1 MNTTELLR
9 YFEMVIDESD
19 NTFVN
24 ETDKYL
30 FLKLGHNEFRTIAY
44 EETPL
49 DMVSSVSY
57 TLSSDKTIDLT
68 TAVPTD
74 GGSPI
79 LGKPPNTI
87 SDRTML
93 KIHSVAMMSTDDV
106 SYYYDLVVDN
116 REITDYPY
124 PILSTPIAWL
134 RASTLRFATAQ
145 TGTVRV
151 NYLKESDV
159 DFNLTTNPDGF
170 VDNFPQFHPLIAML
184 AAKHYSVIDNGVN
197 EQLEAKT
204 AQFTQEMRSF
214 LQSTRVPRG
223 ASWVQE

>member
-1 MNTTELLR
+1 MNTTELMR

-24 ETDKYL
+24 AADKAL
-30 FLKLGHNEFRTIAY
+30 FLTLGHNEFRTIAF

-49 DMVSSVSY
+49 DMVSSVDY
-57 TLSSDKTIDLT
+57 TLAGVRTIDLSTLVPDDAGSVLLSNSVT
-68 TAVPTD
+68 TST
-74 GGSPI
+74 
-79 LGKPPNTI
+79 
-87 SDRTML
+87 RTML
-93 KIHSVAMMSTDDV
+93 KLHSVAMMSGTDV

-116 REITDYPY
+116 TNITDYPY
-124 PILSTPIAWL
+124 PILATPIAWL
-134 RASTLRFATAQ
+134 RASTLRFATDQ
-145 TGTVRV
+145 TGTIRV

-159 DFNLTTNPDGF
+159 NFAGVDLF
-170 VDNFPQFHPLIAML
+170 VDNFPQFHPLIAMF

-204 AQFTQEMRSF
+204 ASFTQEMKAF
-214 LQSTRVPRG
+214 LASTRVPRG

>member
-1 MNTTELLR
+1 MNTTELMR

-19 NTFVN
+19 NTFVS
-24 ETDKYL
+24 TSDKRM
-30 FLKLGHNEFRTIAY
+30 FLRLGHNEFRTIAY

-49 DMVSSVSY
+49 DMVSTVSY
-57 TLSSDKTIDLT
+57 ALSSDKTIDLT

-159 DFNLTTNPDGF
+159 DWSKPSAF
-170 VDNFPQFHPLIAML
+170 VDNFPQFHPLIAMF

>member
-1 MNTTELLR
+1 MNTTEIMR

-24 ETDKYL
+24 AADKAL
-30 FLKLGHNEFRTIAY
+30 FLTLGHNEFRTIAF

-49 DMVSSVSY
+49 DMVSSVDY
-57 TLSSDKTIDLT
+57 TLAGVRTIDLSTLVPDDAGSVLLSSSVT
-68 TAVPTD
+68 TST
-74 GGSPI
+74 
-79 LGKPPNTI
+79 
-87 SDRTML
+87 RTML
-93 KIHSVAMMSTDDV
+93 KLHSVAMMSGTDV

-116 REITDYPY
+116 TNITDYPY
-124 PILSTPIAWL
+124 PILATPVAWL
-134 RASTLRFATAQ
+134 RASTLRFATDQ
-145 TGTVRV
+145 TGTIRV

-159 DFNLTTNPDGF
+159 DFDAVANPNGF

-204 AQFTQEMRSF
+204 ASFTEEMKAF
-214 LQSTRVPRG
+214 LASTRVPRG

>member
-19 NTFVN
+19 NTFVSAS
-24 ETDKYL
+24 DKRL
-30 FLKLGHNEFRTIAY
+30 FLRLGHNEFRTIAY

-49 DMVSSVSY
+49 DFVSTVNY
-57 TLSSDKTIDLT
+57 TLSSAKTIDLT
-68 TAVPTD
+68 TVVPD
-74 GGSPI
+74 GGAAGDVL
-79 LGKPPNTI
+79 LGASADNP
-87 SDRTML
+87 ML

-151 NYLKESDV
+151 NYLKEANV
-159 DFNLTTNPDGF
+159 DFLTPGF
-170 VDNFPQFHPLIAML
+170 VDDFPQFHPLIAML

>member
-1 MNTTELLR
+1 MNTGELLR

-24 ETDKYL
+24 ETDKHL
-30 FLKLGHNEFRTIAY
+30 FLRLGHNEFRTIAY

-49 DMVSSVSY
+49 DFVSSVSY
-57 TLSSDKTIDLT
+57 TLSSAKSIDL
-68 TAVPTD
+68 AGVNPD
-74 GGSPI
+74 GAFGASSRL
-79 LGKPPNTI
+79 LGEDAFNP
-87 SDRTML
+87 ML

-134 RASTLRFATAQ
+134 RASTLHFATAQ

-151 NYLKESDV
+151 NYLREAKV
-159 DFNLTTNPDGF
+159 DFSLTAGF
-170 VDNFPQFHPLIAML
+170 VDDFPQFHPLIAML

>member
-1 MNTTELLR
+1 VNTGELLR

-24 ETDKYL
+24 ETDKHL
-30 FLKLGHNEFRTIAY
+30 FLRLGHNEFRTIAY

-49 DMVSSVSY
+49 DFVSTANY
-57 TLSSDKTIDLT
+57 TLSSEKSIDL
-68 TAVPTD
+68 AGVNPD
-74 GGSPI
+74 GAFGASSRL
-79 LGKPPNTI
+79 LGEDAFNP
-87 SDRTML
+87 ML

-134 RASTLRFATAQ
+134 RASTLHFATAQ

-151 NYLKESDV
+151 NYLREAKV
-159 DFNLTTNPDGF
+159 DFSLTAGF
-170 VDNFPQFHPLIAML
+170 VDDFPQFHPLIAML

>member
-1 MNTTELLR
+1 MNTGELLR

-24 ETDKYL
+24 ETDKHL
-30 FLKLGHNEFRTIAY
+30 FLRLGHNEFRTIAY

-49 DMVSSVSY
+49 DFVSSVSY
-57 TLSSDKTIDLT
+57 TLSSAKSIDL
-68 TAVPTD
+68 AGVNPD
-74 GGSPI
+74 GAFGASSRL
-79 LGKPPNTI
+79 LGEDAFNP
-87 SDRTML
+87 ML

-134 RASTLRFATAQ
+134 RASTLHFATAQ

-151 NYLKESDV
+151 NYLREARV
-159 DFNLTTNPDGF
+159 DFSLTAGF
-170 VDNFPQFHPLIAML
+170 VDDFPQFHPLIAML

-214 LQSTRVPRG
+214 LQSTRVPQG

>member
-1 MNTTELLR
+1 
-9 YFEMVIDESD
+9 MVIDESD

-24 ETDKYL
+24 ATDKAL
-30 FLKLGHNEFRTIAY
+30 FLTLGHNEFRTIAF

-49 DMVSSVSY
+49 DMVSSVDF
-57 TLSSDKTIDLT
+57 TLAGARTIDLE
-68 TAVPTD
+68 AVDPD
-74 GGSPI
+74 GGGGATTRL
-79 LGKPPNTI
+79 LGASAANP
-87 SDRTML
+87 ML
-93 KIHSVAMMSTDDV
+93 KLHSVAMMSAGEV

-124 PILSTPIAWL
+124 PILATPIAWL
-134 RASTLRFATAQ
+134 RASTLRFATDQ
-145 TGTVRV
+145 TGTIRV

-159 DFNLTTNPDGF
+159 DFSAAGQF
-170 VDNFPQFHPLIAML
+170 VDNFPQFHPLIAMF

-204 AQFTQEMRSF
+204 ASFTQEMKAF
-214 LQSTRVPRG
+214 LASTRVPRG

>member
-49 DMVSSVSY
+49 DMVSTVNY
-57 TLSSDKTIDLT
+57 TLSSAKTIDLT
-68 TAVPTD
+68 AVVPD
-74 GGSPI
+74 GGGAGSEL
-79 LGKPPNTI
+79 LGANANNP
-87 SDRTML
+87 ML

-151 NYLKESDV
+151 NYLKEASV
-159 DFNLTTNPDGF
+159 DFSAASGF
-170 VDNFPQFHPLIAML
+170 VDDFPQFHPLIAMF

>member
-1 MNTTELLR
+1 MR

-24 ETDKYL
+24 AADKAL
-30 FLKLGHNEFRTIAY
+30 FLTLGHNEFRTIAF

-49 DMVSSVSY
+49 DMVSSVDF
-57 TLSSDKTIDLT
+57 TLAGVRTIDLE
-68 TAVPTD
+68 AVDPD
-74 GGSPI
+74 GGGGATTRL
-79 LGKPPNTI
+79 LGPDASNP
-87 SDRTML
+87 ML
-93 KIHSVAMMSTDDV
+93 KLHSVAMMSAGDV

-124 PILSTPIAWL
+124 PILATPIAWL
-134 RASTLRFATAQ
+134 RASTLRFATDQ
-145 TGTVRV
+145 TGTIRV

-159 DFNLTTNPDGF
+159 NFDAVANPNGF

-204 AQFTQEMRSF
+204 ASFTQEMKAF
-214 LQSTRVPRG
+214 LASTRVPRG

>member
-1 MNTTELLR
+1 MNTTELMR

-24 ETDKYL
+24 AADKAL
-30 FLKLGHNEFRTIAY
+30 FLTLGHNEFRTIAF

-49 DMVSSVSY
+49 DMVSSVDF
-57 TLSSDKTIDLT
+57 TLAGARTIDLE
-68 TAVPTD
+68 AVDPD
-74 GGSPI
+74 GGGGATTRL
-79 LGKPPNTI
+79 LGATAANP
-87 SDRTML
+87 ML
-93 KIHSVAMMSTDDV
+93 KLHSVAMMSAGEV

-124 PILSTPIAWL
+124 PILATPIAWL
-134 RASTLRFATAQ
+134 RASTLRFATDQ
-145 TGTVRV
+145 TGTIRV

-159 DFNLTTNPDGF
+159 NFDAVANPNGF

-204 AQFTQEMRSF
+204 ASFTQEMKAF
-214 LQSTRVPRG
+214 LASTRVPRG

>member
-1 MNTTELLR
+1 MNTGELLR

-24 ETDKYL
+24 ETDKHL
-30 FLKLGHNEFRTIAY
+30 FLRLGHNEFRTIAY

-49 DMVSSVSY
+49 DFVSSVSY
-57 TLSSDKTIDLT
+57 TLSSAKSIDL
-68 TAVPTD
+68 AGVNPD
-74 GGSPI
+74 GA
-79 LGKPPNTI
+79 LGASSRLLGEDAFNP
-87 SDRTML
+87 ML

-134 RASTLRFATAQ
+134 RASTLHFATAQ

-151 NYLKESDV
+151 NYLREAKV
-159 DFNLTTNPDGF
+159 DFSLTAGF
-170 VDNFPQFHPLIAML
+170 VDDFPQFHPLIAML